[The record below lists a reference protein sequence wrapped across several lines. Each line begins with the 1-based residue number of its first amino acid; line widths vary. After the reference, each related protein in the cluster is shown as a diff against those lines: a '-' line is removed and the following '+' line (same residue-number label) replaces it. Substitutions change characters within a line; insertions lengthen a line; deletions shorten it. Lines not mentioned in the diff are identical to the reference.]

1 MQRYR
6 SRRVMYTD
14 EVCKR
19 LPYAFVW
26 SLYHPLLDTSI
37 TRNTTNDKTTFSI
50 TLSDGA
56 RYDNLELGF
65 TGSVPGRQTTIFF
78 KPDDSCT
85 VIKEQYIDS
94 DRRFFEGSIL
104 KIIHASGD
112 FPGFVR
118 LKWSEYV
125 KNGGQRLAV
134 SKRST
139 TRFKT
144 RLVIQDKGTPLDS
157 VKTVRELLMILYD
170 VLEVTRILHRTWHI
184 IHRDISPGNI
194 LVTDSARSF
203 PNTSQTSDLSFS
215 ESIIKPGSEPTRTRL
230 LLADFEFA
238 EDKRYEEGQS
248 RTLAPRTGVPIFM
261 ACMLRSK
268 IYPAGKHDLPPI
280 PAIHSGLHQLY
291 KQRYLERMKWF
302 GQNNTEEEVKI
313 PKGSTLSD
321 SKFEHHLRYDAESV
335 FWVLTWWL
343 IRAKP
348 QDDKRSPHIPHPYW
362 DNLTSEEDS
371 RHDYFIS
378 RSQINSDSFHPAYKA
393 LYDLWDD
400 MREHLVADF
409 DHSKDEMKKHPEYLH
424 EVFQRL
430 ILNFFH

>member
-1 MQRYR
+1 MSHGLNWRRSGKITPKAKPSENMRVKEAADVMYHLQARPDLIAIAGVWVRHNEEYNVLFVDACKVYC
-6 SRRVMYTD
+6 SRRVMYTE

-65 TGSVPGRQTTIFF
+65 TGSVPGRRTTIFF
-78 KPDDSCT
+78 KPDDACT

-194 LVTDSARSF
+194 LVTDRGA
-203 PNTSQTSDLSFS
+203 
-215 ESIIKPGSEPTRTRL
+215 
-230 LLADFEFA
+230 
-238 EDKRYEEGQS
+238 
-248 RTLAPRTGVPIFM
+248 
-261 ACMLRSK
+261 
-268 IYPAGKHDLPPI
+268 H
-280 PAIHSGLHQLY
+280 IHGTYAS
-291 KQRYLERMKWF
+291 
-302 GQNNTEEEVKI
+302 
-313 PKGSTLSD
+313 
-321 SKFEHHLRYDAESV
+321 
-335 FWVLTWWL
+335 
-343 IRAKP
+343 
-348 QDDKRSPHIPHPYW
+348 
-362 DNLTSEEDS
+362 
-371 RHDYFIS
+371 
-378 RSQINSDSFHPAYKA
+378 
-393 LYDLWDD
+393 
-400 MREHLVADF
+400 
-409 DHSKDEMKKHPEYLH
+409 
-424 EVFQRL
+424 
-430 ILNFFH
+430 